1 MKVFRDICI
10 AVLLGV
16 VGGVLV
22 TTISYYR
29 ENEEGGIEQTI
40 RAVSNSFDV
49 VAEAY
54 AVGENVDLLLGE
66 DAFEMDEE
74 ALAVLGEVDSEEWKN
89 TAELV
94 LGTLLSE
101 NDMNED
107 ILVMDEVDGNV
118 EEGEPY
124 YNIMRFHVRANSDSD
139 EDQELKLAVKEDVV
153 AFLKPLLKECTSV
166 AQSKQ
171 VLVSNMQNIYMVAMN
186 TIVEQG
192 YDYSVE
198 VYITE
203 ETFPEKEYG
212 DMIFPAGDYQALRVD
227 IGEAKG
233 QNWWGIM
240 YPPLCFIDDTTS
252 VVSEEG
258 KEILEDNLTPQE
270 YAELF
275 MKSDVRIES
284 GLWNWIMGE

>member
-40 RAVSNSFDV
+40 RALSNSFDV

-94 LGTLLSE
+94 LGTLLSK

>member
-94 LGTLLSE
+94 LGTLLSK

-153 AFLKPLLKECTSV
+153 TFLKPLLKECTSV

-284 GLWNWIMGE
+284 GLWNWITGE

>member
-54 AVGENVDLLLGE
+54 AVGENADLLLGE

-94 LGTLLSE
+94 LGTLLSK

-153 AFLKPLLKECTSV
+153 TFLKPLLKECTSV

>member
-94 LGTLLSE
+94 LGTLLLK

>member
-153 AFLKPLLKECTSV
+153 TFLKPLLKECTSV

>member
-94 LGTLLSE
+94 LGTLLSK

>member
-166 AQSKQ
+166 VQSKQ